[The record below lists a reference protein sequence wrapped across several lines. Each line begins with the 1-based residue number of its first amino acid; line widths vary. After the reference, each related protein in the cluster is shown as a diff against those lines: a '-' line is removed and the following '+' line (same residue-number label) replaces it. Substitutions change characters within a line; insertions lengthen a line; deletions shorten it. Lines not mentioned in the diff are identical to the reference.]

1 MTRRPSSTADT
12 APDVRRQDLPAVPH
26 AVHTQ
31 GLAKTYPGGQ
41 DAVRGVDL
49 SVAVGEMFAFLGPNG
64 AGKSTTVSLLCALN
78 RPSAG
83 EAWVAGANVRT
94 QPHLV
99 RRRVGVLFQ
108 HSAPEPDLTCAQSLH
123 LHARLH
129 GLSRSRARARTTQ
142 VLSTAG
148 LTEHRHARVRTLSGG
163 MRRRLDIAR
172 ALLHA
177 PRVLFLDEPTAGLDP
192 PARARLWRHLRGLRE
207 EEHITVFVTTHY
219 LEEAEYCDRVA
230 IIDHGRIVAH
240 GTPAD
245 LKSALGRETVRLR
258 TSDNRQAATVLRTAH
273 GLTALDSGGEITVPV
288 AGSPAWLPRL
298 CATLG
303 AHGVHTHEAAATVPT
318 LEDVFFHHTGRPY
331 DPQSPT
337 P

>member
-1 MTRRPSSTADT
+1 MTRPPSTTAGT
-12 APDVRRQDLPAVPH
+12 APGGRRQLPPALPY
-26 AVHTQ
+26 AVHTR
-31 GLAKTYPGGQ
+31 GLTKSYPGGH
-41 DAVRGVDL
+41 DVVRGVDL
-49 SVAVGEMFAFLGPNG
+49 SVTVGEMFALLGPNG
-64 AGKSTTVSLLCALN
+64 AGKSTTVSMLCALN
-78 RPSAG
+78 RPTAG
-83 EAWVAGANVRT
+83 EAWVAGANVWT

-129 GLSRSRARARTTQ
+129 GLSRSHARARARH

-148 LTEHRHARVRTLSGG
+148 LTEHRHQRVCTLSGG

-172 ALLHA
+172 ALLHE

-192 PARARLWRHLRGLRE
+192 PARAHLWQHLRGLRE
-207 EEHITVFVTTHY
+207 DAHITVFVTTHY
-219 LEEAEYCDRVA
+219 LEEAEHCDRLA
-230 IIDHGRIVAH
+230 IVDHGRVVAH

-258 TSDNRQAATVLRTAH
+258 TSDSRRAAAVLRTAH
-273 GLTALDSGGEITVPV
+273 GLIAFVSGAEITVPV
-288 AGSPAWLPRL
+288 SGSSQWLPRL

-303 AHGVHTHEAAATVPT
+303 AHGVHTHAATATAPT
-318 LEDVFFHHTGRPY
+318 LDDVFFHHTGRPY
-331 DPQSPT
+331 APQGRIP
-337 P
+337 